1 MANFDDFP
9 VKPKFQV
16 GDEVFYLL
24 DARRDRPGSS
34 WPVPSMRVVGK
45 IRHIRASV
53 GSISRK
59 KDTPRI
65 SYGYTVGGDPTVIE
79 ESELNFTNPLLRFTK
94 EVHDGA

>member
-1 MANFDDFP
+1 MSFEDFP

-24 DARRDRPGSS
+24 DERRPGSS
-34 WPVPSMRVVGK
+34 WPVPSKKVVGK

-59 KDTPRI
+59 KDAPRI
-65 SYGYTVGGDPTVIE
+65 SYGYTVDGNPTVIE
-79 ESELNFTNPLLRFTK
+79 ESELIFTNPLLRFTK